1 MCTLMA
7 CVCNEVLW
15 REFLSPKLTHI
26 FLINYAIEMLWNN
39 IVSIVFHVFIK
50 LLCVAIG
57 KFGEHLTE
65 ELQLLSAVLWEMLL
79 HLLLPSNFPW
89 ASNLSQS
96 NNFYVIRI
104 IIVDVL
110 GGTGFGH
117 QGWINYV
124 FKILVCEVWNTL
136 TLKKIVWVSGK
147 WMFFLSETEYLLSE
161 NCDFNKMKFL
171 YFMEI
176 YKNCNWVLIKNS
188 CCVSVKVF
196 YLQKILISQCGCLW

>member
-1 MCTLMA
+1 MFLPHNSMCTLMV

-15 REFLSPKLTHI
+15 REFLCPKLTHI

-39 IVSIVFHVFIK
+39 IVSFVFHVFIK

-79 HLLLPSNFPW
+79 HLLLPSNYPW

-96 NNFYVIRI
+96 NNFYVLRI
-104 IIVDVL
+104 VIVDIV
-110 GGTGFGH
+110 GVTGSGH

-136 TLKKIVWVSGK
+136 TLKKIVWGLRKMNV
-147 WMFFLSETEYLLSE
+147 FLSETEYLLSE

-176 YKNCNWVLIKNS
+176 YKNCNWV
-188 CCVSVKVF
+188 
-196 YLQKILISQCGCLW
+196 

>member
-15 REFLSPKLTHI
+15 REFLCPKLTHI

-39 IVSIVFHVFIK
+39 IVSFVFHVFIK

-65 ELQLLSAVLWEMLL
+65 ELQLLSAVLWVM
-79 HLLLPSNFPW
+79 HFTVTFKLPMGFKSEPKQQFLCHKNHYCW
-89 ASNLSQS
+89 CTGR
-96 NNFYVIRI
+96 YRI
-104 IIVDVL
+104 
-110 GGTGFGH
+110 GH

-136 TLKKIVWVSGK
+136 TLKKIVWGLRKMNV
-147 WMFFLSETEYLLSE
+147 FLSETEYLLSE
-161 NCDFNKMKFL
+161 TCDFNKMKFL

-196 YLQKILISQCGCLW
+196 YLQKILISQCGWLW